1 MIIIGVGCKLK
12 MIMFA
17 RRDEKRE
24 HKQRKANDRGKALHV
39 TRKNRKRIKNTSS
52 PNDRLVVL

>member
-1 MIIIGVGCKLK
+1 

-17 RRDEKRE
+17 KRDEKR
-24 HKQRKANDRGKALHV
+24 NRGKALHV
-39 TRKNRKRIKNTSS
+39 TRKNRKRIKNTYS

>member
-1 MIIIGVGCKLK
+1 MIIIGVGCNMSRKK
-12 MIMFA
+12 KGKNNA
-17 RRDEKRE
+17 VDE
-24 HKQRKANDRGKALHV
+24 GKALHV

>member
-1 MIIIGVGCKLK
+1 
-12 MIMFA
+12 MFA

-24 HKQRKANDRGKALHV
+24 HKQRKADDRGKALHV
-39 TRKNRKRIKNTSS
+39 TRKNRKIIKNTSS

>member
-1 MIIIGVGCKLK
+1 
-12 MIMFA
+12 MFA